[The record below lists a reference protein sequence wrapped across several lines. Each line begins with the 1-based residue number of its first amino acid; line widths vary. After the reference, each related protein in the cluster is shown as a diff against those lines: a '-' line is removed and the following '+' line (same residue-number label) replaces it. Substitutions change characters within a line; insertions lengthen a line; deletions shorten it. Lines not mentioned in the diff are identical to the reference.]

1 MANVTKQASTRFSI
15 VKRSKG
21 QSAVEKASYI
31 SRSILVSEFDG
42 QTYRPKYHED
52 LVHSE
57 ITLPPN
63 APKEYADRATLWNA
77 VELSEKGQKSQ
88 LARMLKASL
97 PNEWSYELAE
107 EVVRDYV
114 QRNFVD
120 KGMCADWAIHDSEND
135 KGQRNLHIHVLLTMR
150 PLTENGEWGA
160 KTKKVYVLDENGE
173 RVPLIDKKTG
183 QQKVDNR
190 NRKQW
195 KCQTVESTDWN
206 SQENAKMW
214 RKDLADTINATNEQ
228 LGIDVHWEHR
238 SFKEQ
243 GIDKEP
249 TIHIGATANALER
262 KGIQT
267 ERGNINREI
276 VKRNMMLEQAKAM
289 LELAKQEVQSIQYA
303 KIRNAAV
310 SMKNDVMEMIAKV
323 RERKGRLDL
332 PIVSGKHLRKISDR
346 TALQS
351 ADNAEKFIATKKIDS
366 FESLAKFTADTEQKY
381 GQLDSVHLSKGQ
393 KLSRLKELSKM
404 YALYEPY
411 RTTYKESQSL
421 KRLAKMKF
429 DREHKESLAKYP
441 EMRER
446 LQNLL
451 EQGEKITPKQ
461 WKAEIQSLQAEY
473 DSIGREKSKT
483 ATELAYALGHMDGSA
498 ELYES
503 LRCILA
509 PLVAVQDQASLCQM
523 LGIQRLLQGAHGQ
536 VAGDVPVRYAGHHAP
551 VIEVYDGAVVP
562 DVPVL
567 QEQVCE
573 IRAPFLVRL
582 VRMEVLPQLV
592 LEYFMG
598 LPGLC
603 PRFFRAD
610 DGMQAHLRVHI
621 FMDGSGAVAIPFA
634 LQVGCHASVAIDAV
648 VPVVDLIY
656 LPLDF
661 CFLGAIIRLPVF
673 PVVIIGIRADPQPP

>member
-114 QRNFVD
+114 QRNFVS
-120 KGMCADWAIHDSEND
+120 KGMCADWAIHDSENE

-150 PLTENGEWGA
+150 PITENGEWGA
-160 KTKKVYVLDENGE
+160 KQKKVYDLDENGE
-173 RVPLIDKKTG
+173 RIPVIDKKTG
-183 QQKVDNR
+183 QQKVDKR

-195 KCQTVESTDWN
+195 KCHTADSTDWN
-206 SQENAKMW
+206 SQENAKIW

-228 LGIDVHWEHR
+228 LVIALHWEHR

-243 GIDKEP
+243 GIDREP
-249 TIHIGATANALER
+249 TIHIGAVANALER

-276 VKRNMMLEQAKAM
+276 FKRNMMLEQAKEM
-289 LELAKQEVQSIQYA
+289 LELAKQEVRSAQYA
-303 KIRNAAV
+303 KIKNTAV
-310 SMKNDVMEMIAKV
+310 SVKNEVMEMIAKV

-351 ADNAEKFIATKKIDS
+351 ADNAEKFITTRKIDS
-366 FESLAKFTADTEQKY
+366 FERLAQFTADTEQKY

-421 KRLAKMKF
+421 KGLAKMKF
-429 DREHKESLAKYP
+429 DKEHKESLAKYP

-473 DSIGREKSKT
+473 DSIGKEKSKT
-483 ATELAYALGHMDGSA
+483 ATELAYAEVISYNRKNLER
-498 ELYES
+498 ELQNES
-503 LRCILA
+503 R
-509 PLVAVQDQASLCQM
+509 QHSRQ
-523 LGIQRLLQGAHGQ
+523 QG
-536 VAGDVPVRYAGHHAP
+536 RTKRR
-551 VIEVYDGAVVP
+551 E
-562 DVPVL
+562 
-567 QEQVCE
+567 EE
-573 IRAPFLVRL
+573 I
-582 VRMEVLPQLV
+582 
-592 LEYFMG
+592 
-598 LPGLC
+598 
-603 PRFFRAD
+603 
-610 DGMQAHLRVHI
+610 
-621 FMDGSGAVAIPFA
+621 
-634 LQVGCHASVAIDAV
+634 
-648 VPVVDLIY
+648 
-656 LPLDF
+656 
-661 CFLGAIIRLPVF
+661 
-673 PVVIIGIRADPQPP
+673 